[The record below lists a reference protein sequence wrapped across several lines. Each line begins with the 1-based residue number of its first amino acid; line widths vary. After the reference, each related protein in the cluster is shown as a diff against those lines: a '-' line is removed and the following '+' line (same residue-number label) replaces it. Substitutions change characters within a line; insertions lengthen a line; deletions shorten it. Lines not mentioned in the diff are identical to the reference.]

1 MAVQRWTSAGHSSQS
16 ARDFTTQLVCT
27 SLFEHTLLQQ
37 SIVLHRNLMSC
48 AQFTRTLVR
57 CSVALTTSL
66 TYNVNAG
73 GQDYQ
78 AELEQDGSLA
88 SFSVE
93 LELGEDQLFAAF
105 YGRGGV
111 VVAPYY
117 IYITKEADE
126 AANVNDA

>member
-1 MAVQRWTSAGHSSQS
+1 MAMI
-16 ARDFTTQLVCT
+16 
-27 SLFEHTLLQQ
+27 Q
-37 SIVLHRNLMSC
+37 SIISHRNFIGC
-48 AQFTRTLVR
+48 AQCIRTSVG

-66 TYNVNAG
+66 AYNVNTG

-78 AELEQDGSLA
+78 AELEEDGSLA

-117 IYITKEADE
+117 IYIMKEADE
-126 AANVNDA
+126 AANANGV

>member
-1 MAVQRWTSAGHSSQS
+1 
-16 ARDFTTQLVCT
+16 
-27 SLFEHTLLQQ
+27 
-37 SIVLHRNLMSC
+37 
-48 AQFTRTLVR
+48 
-57 CSVALTTSL
+57 L